1 MHRRLNGP
9 AGSNHGFRA
18 RMIRA
23 YRLQSMRSHGRLALQ
38 YPIRKTWMPT
48 IYDTKLG
55 TQGRRTLHYSAGG
68 RRSSKQETLGALEEA
83 IQSELNTRLPDLRDR
98 SGILAPKCI
107 SITIRGR
114 HSRGLDRCEPR
125 RMGVVF
131 RTPSPPPLIIVK
143 GTLTVQERERVALQR
158 LKGVADSGW

>member
-23 YRLQSMRSHGRLALQ
+23 YRLQSMRSHGRLTLQ
-38 YPIRKTWMPT
+38 CPVRTNWMPT

-55 TQGRRTLHYSAGG
+55 NEGAPNFALLAGG

-83 IQSELNTRLPDLRDR
+83 I
-98 SGILAPKCI
+98 
-107 SITIRGR
+107 
-114 HSRGLDRCEPR
+114 
-125 RMGVVF
+125 
-131 RTPSPPPLIIVK
+131 
-143 GTLTVQERERVALQR
+143 
-158 LKGVADSGW
+158 